1 MDDLPSGGYRVRRRL
16 LFRVGAG
23 GALGARNPALQDL
36 AFPWQ
41 AGVAG
46 VAGIVAGLVAGVLGG
61 FVPAL
66 RAARIPIATIMRA

>member
-23 GALGARNPALQDL
+23 GALGARNPALQEL

-46 VAGIVAGLVAGVLGG
+46 IVAGRVAGVLGG

-66 RAARIPIATIMRA
+66 RAAGIPIATIMRA